1 MLSRRATPPA
11 RPWAWAQYGR
21 VYLHNRGVR
30 AAASGFESDFW
41 RSTWIGR
48 IGSAT
53 AGRTLGLA
61 DWTSALGV
69 CEALVADANGGI
81 IIRVGHDAE
90 AESGG

>member
-48 IGSAT
+48 IGSIPDLSTGALT
-53 AGRTLGLA
+53 VSQSGQTGPLA
-61 DWTSALGV
+61 RW
-69 CEALVADANGGI
+69 ANL
-81 IIRVGHDAE
+81 R
-90 AESGG
+90 SL